1 MRNLLVLSL
10 DKVSLPRF
18 EVILVLIVN
27 VWVLIVL
34 KLLSYLKDNLMLLL
48 LVLIVRI
55 DKHVL
60 IIIGHVEVLIDDLV
74 LFDDL
79 EGHFLLL
86 NQEL

>member
-34 KLLSYLKDNLMLLL
+34 ELLSYLKDNLMLLL

-60 IIIGHVEVLIDDLV
+60 IIIGHVEVLINDLV